1 MQDQKLFVDSELPRI
16 AAGPSAQQQP
26 PRVCRPDRQQMLM
39 RSCLL
44 EQLVPPQHQVRTLWD
59 VVLQLD
65 LSGFYASLQC
75 RGSSAGRPATD
86 PQLLVALLLWAA
98 TQGIS
103 SCREIDRLCQEHDA
117 YKWLCGGVGINY
129 HTLSSFRTDH
139 AKALE
144 ELFINVLAMLI
155 CHGLVNVHRITQDG
169 LRVRASAGLNSF
181 KGKKSLEEALAQAT
195 AQVEALKVQAE
206 KESALPQ
213 DQQRSARE
221 RAAQERAARERQ
233 ERVEQALATIP
244 QLQQIK
250 DHRHGKKKD
259 QQEAKASISD
269 PQARKM
275 KMPDSGFRPAY
286 NIQVVADT
294 QSRAILAVDVTD
306 QGTDQQQSE
315 PLRQEVQRLAQ
326 KAQELCL
333 AKQKQ
338 DEQQQQQSEQHQMQ
352 QDQPHQV
359 QAEQSQQMQQD
370 QPRQMHSEQPP
381 QFQPPQQHS
390 AGADQPQ
397 SPRFTVEEHLYDGGY
412 INLSTIERS
421 EKEGVKIYAPP
432 KATTARPDP
441 YTPVPGDSAELI
453 AWRQR
458 MGTPQAKEIYQQ
470 RASTSE
476 TINADLRCYR
486 SLEQFAV
493 RGIDKVR
500 CVALWSALAYN
511 LMHFGKAIL
520 SLHA

>member
-1 MQDQKLFVDSELPRI
+1 MQDQKLFVDCELPGI
-16 AAGPSAQQQP
+16 KAGPSAQQQP
-26 PRVCRPDRQQMLM
+26 PRVCRPDRQQMHL
-39 RSCLL
+39 RPCSL
-44 EQLVPPQHQVRTLWD
+44 EELIPQQHQVRTLWN
-59 VVLQLD
+59 VVEQLD

-117 YKWLCGGVGINY
+117 YKWLCGGVGMNY

-139 AKALE
+139 AQALE
-144 ELFINVLAMLI
+144 DLFINVLAMLI
-155 CHGLVNVHRITQDG
+155 CHGLVSVHRITQDG

-181 KGKKSLEEALAQAT
+181 KGQKGLEEALALAT
-195 AQVEALKVQAE
+195 AQVEALKIQAE
-206 KESALPQ
+206 KESILPQ

-244 QLQQIK
+244 QLQEIK
-250 DHRHGKKKD
+250 NHRHGKKKD

-315 PLRQEVQRLAQ
+315 PLRQDVQRLAQ
-326 KAQELCL
+326 RAQELCL

-338 DEQQQQQSEQHQMQ
+338 EEQQQQQSGQHSMQPDQVQ
-352 QDQPHQV
+352 QDQV
-359 QAEQSQQMQQD
+359 QPEQSQQDQLQQMQ
-370 QPRQMHSEQPP
+370 SEQP
-381 QFQPPQQHS
+381 QLQSSQQHS

-453 AWRQR
+453 AWRER

-476 TINADLRCYR
+476 TINADLRCHR

-500 CVALWSALAYN
+500 CLALWSALAYN

>member
-16 AAGPSAQQQP
+16 EAGPSAQQQP
-26 PRVCRPDRQQMLM
+26 PRVCRPDRLQMHL
-39 RSCLL
+39 RPCSL
-44 EQLVPPQHQVRTLWD
+44 EELIPQQHQVRTLWN
-59 VVLQLD
+59 VVEQLD

-139 AKALE
+139 AQALE
-144 ELFINVLAMLI
+144 ELFTNVLAMLI
-155 CHGLVNVHRITQDG
+155 CHGLVSVHRITQDG

-195 AQVEALKVQAE
+195 AQVEALKIQAE
-206 KESALPQ
+206 KESVLPQ

-315 PLRQEVQRLAQ
+315 PLRQDVQRLAQ
-326 KAQELCL
+326 KAQELYL
-333 AKQKQ
+333 SQQKQ
-338 DEQQQQQSEQHQMQ
+338 DEQQQQSEQPQMQ
-352 QDQPHQV
+352 QDQV
-359 QAEQSQQMQQD
+359 QPEQSQQMQQD
-370 QPRQMHSEQPP
+370 QPRQMQSEP
-381 QFQPPQQHS
+381 QLQSSQQQS

-397 SPRFTVEEHLYDGGY
+397 FPRFTVDEHLYDGGY

-458 MGTPQAKEIYQQ
+458 MGTAQAKEIYQQ

-476 TINADLRCYR
+476 TINADLRCHR

>member
-1 MQDQKLFVDSELPRI
+1 
-16 AAGPSAQQQP
+16 
-26 PRVCRPDRQQMLM
+26 MLL

-44 EQLVPPQHQVRTLWD
+44 EQLVPPQHEVRTLWD
-59 VVLQLD
+59 VVQQLD

-139 AKALE
+139 AQALE
-144 ELFINVLAMLI
+144 ELFTNVLAMLI
-155 CHGLVNVHRITQDG
+155 CHGLVSVHRITQDG

-181 KGKKSLEEALAQAT
+181 KGKKSLEDALALAT

-206 KESALPQ
+206 KESVLPQ
-213 DQQRSARE
+213 DQQRNARQ

-233 ERVEQALATIP
+233 ERVGQALALIP
-244 QLQQIK
+244 QLQEIK
-250 DHRHGKKKD
+250 DHRHGKKKAD
-259 QQEAKASISD
+259 QQAKASISD

-275 KMPDSGFRPAY
+275 KMPDGGFRPAY

-294 QSRAILAVDVTD
+294 QSRAILAVDATD
-306 QGTDQQQSE
+306 QGTDQQQGE
-315 PLRQEVQRLAQ
+315 PLRRDVQRLAQ
-326 KAQELCL
+326 KAQELH
-333 AKQKQ
+333 AMQRRQ
-338 DEQQQQQSEQHQMQ
+338 GEQQPQAEQHQMQ

-370 QPRQMHSEQPP
+370 QLRQMQSGQPP
-381 QFQPPQQHS
+381 QRQSPQQQS

-397 SPRFTVEEHLYDGGY
+397 SPRFAVEEHLYDGGF

-453 AWRQR
+453 AWRER
-458 MGTPQAKEIYQQ
+458 MGTPQAKEIY
-470 RASTSE
+470 
-476 TINADLRCYR
+476 
-486 SLEQFAV
+486 
-493 RGIDKVR
+493 
-500 CVALWSALAYN
+500 
-511 LMHFGKAIL
+511 
-520 SLHA
+520 